1 MNKTKLAAL
10 VISGVMLTSTAVY
23 AKGKPENPGANKAN
37 VVSQDKNQS
46 SDAKQNNGSAQKEA
60 NQAKKDEKKQ
70 QISEFKTAMKAKHE
84 TMKQIRQQTIQVRQQ
99 IEAKTEELNS
109 ILEDIKAGNKTLPED
124 MLNDLLAKAAVLNTS
139 SGEVKATTGVSTVE
153 ADTQDK
159 VEKKDFSNAL
169 ASMDKVIAKLQAR
182 LDALNK
188 LNSNLDD
195 ALAIARQ
202 AAAPAKEDPSTSTG
216 QTSPTDTTTPSDTT
230 TDTSNTTNTSK

>member
-1 MNKTKLAAL
+1 MNKTRLAAL

-23 AKGKPENPGANKAN
+23 AKGKPENTGANKAN
-37 VVSQDKNQS
+37 VVSQDKKQS
-46 SDAKQNNGSAQKEA
+46 TNATDNEAKQNNGSAKKEA

-99 IEAKTEELNS
+99 IEGKTEELNA

-139 SGEVKATTGVSTVE
+139 SDEVKATTGISTVE
-153 ADTQDK
+153 ADTQEK
-159 VEKKDFSNAL
+159 VDKKDFSNAL

-202 AAAPAKEDPSTSTG
+202 ATTPAPADNST
-216 QTSPTDTTTPSDTT
+216 PT
-230 TDTSNTTNTSK
+230 TDSTDGTTAIENN